1 MEKGLQKLGTQGFE
15 AAGEKDTTALARSSI
30 LSSPQLFRKCHVTFN
45 MHYTTF
51 GMSSPLQHL

>member
-30 LSSPQLFRKCHVTFN
+30 LSSPQLFRKCHVTSN
-45 MHYTTF
+45 VLYIIF
-51 GMSSPLQHL
+51 GMFSPLQHL